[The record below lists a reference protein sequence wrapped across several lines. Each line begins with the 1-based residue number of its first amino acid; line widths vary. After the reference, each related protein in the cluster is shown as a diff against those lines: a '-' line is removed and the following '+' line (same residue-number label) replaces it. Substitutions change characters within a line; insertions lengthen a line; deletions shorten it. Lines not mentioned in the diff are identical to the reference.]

1 MPFTFPTQPVLCIA
15 HDQNGQPLPGAK
27 FEATLDRVERY
38 GGFVVPLATT
48 GFADMDGACILNL
61 LPSSLGTA
69 GSTYRVRA
77 WSAAGK
83 RFLDGYASV
92 PNAPC
97 SLQDILIATQPPEL
111 DMALT
116 AAASAA
122 ASAAEAEAA
131 ADRAEAAAG
140 GGGGVDPSGALLFV
154 NRLSEFLPFP
164 AAQADARANLGLSVI
179 DGGTFN

>member
-1 MPFTFPTQPVLCIA
+1 
-15 HDQNGQPLPGAK
+15 
-27 FEATLDRVERY
+27 
-38 GGFVVPLATT
+38 
-48 GFADMDGACILNL
+48 
-61 LPSSLGTA
+61 
-69 GSTYRVRA
+69 
-77 WSAAGK
+77 
-83 RFLDGYASV
+83 
-92 PNAPC
+92 
-97 SLQDILIATQPPEL
+97 
-111 DMALT
+111 MAVT